1 MSRSGGVI
9 CSHMSTVIVARTKQ
23 EVDREIEAMDRASK
37 KITRTKASA
46 KAFLMKHG
54 FITRDGKPTKRY
66 R

>member
-1 MSRSGGVI
+1 
-9 CSHMSTVIVARTKQ
+9 MSTVIVARTKE

-54 FITRDGKPTKRY
+54 FITKDGKPTKRY